1 MSLHIRTRIMLIT
14 ISLALL
20 AGVALASQALA
31 ETIAV
36 IGTGRVGGA
45 LGPRFAEVGYTVVYG
60 SRTPEAERVQ
70 ELVARTGT
78 DASAASQHEA
88 AQQAELIMLAVPW
101 HVTEQ
106 VIKNLGN
113 LDGKIIMD
121 ATNALDFADDGMLDV
136 SVDTSAG
143 ELVQSWAPGASV
155 VKTFNNVND
164 NIMADPSEVD
174 GPVTVPIAGNDR
186 EAKARVREIVTALGF
201 DTADVG
207 PIRMS
212 RVLEGMVVLKLV
224 PMFEGRIED
233 RWEYYFRPHPG
244 TQADIDNESGGR
256 PTE

>member
-1 MSLHIRTRIMLIT
+1 MNKKRAVLPGGV
-14 ISLALL
+14 ISGWRLFMVV
-20 AGVALASQALA
+20 AGVAFFSTAMA

-45 LGPRFAEVGYTVVYG
+45 LGPRFADIGFTVVYG
-60 SRTPEAERVQ
+60 SRTPEADRVQ
-70 ELVARTGT
+70 QLVARTGT
-78 DASAASQHEA
+78 DASAASQRDA
-88 AQQAELIMLAVPW
+88 AQQADLIMLAVPW

-106 VIKNLGN
+106 VVKNLGN

-121 ATNALDFADDGMLDV
+121 ATNALDWADDDMLEV

-164 NIMADPSEVD
+164 NVMADPTEVD
-174 GPVTVPIAGNDR
+174 GPVTVPLAGNDP

-201 DTADVG
+201 HTVDAG
-207 PIRMS
+207 PIRIS

-244 TQADIDNESGGR
+244 EEEDIENEKR
-256 PTE
+256 

>member
-1 MSLHIRTRIMLIT
+1 MNTSIHTRLVM
-14 ISLALL
+14 AL
-20 AGVALASQALA
+20 AGVAFLSTAMA

-45 LGPRFAEVGYTVVYG
+45 LGPRFAEIGYTVVYG
-60 SRTPEAERVQ
+60 SRTPEAKRVQ
-70 ELVARTGT
+70 ELVARTGA
-78 DASAASQHEA
+78 DASAASQFQA

-121 ATNALDFADDGMLDV
+121 ATNALDFAADGMLEA
-136 SVDTSAG
+136 SVDSSGG

-164 NIMADPSEVD
+164 NIMADPTEVD
-174 GPVTVPIAGNDR
+174 GPVTVPLAGNDP

-201 DTADVG
+201 HTVDVG

-212 RVLEGMVVLKLV
+212 RELEGMVVLKLA

-244 TQADIDNESGGR
+244 TQADIANERGGR

>member
-1 MSLHIRTRIMLIT
+1 MNRQRVVLR
-14 ISLALL
+14 LL
-20 AGVALASQALA
+20 LTLVVGSVFLSTAMA

-36 IGTGRVGGA
+36 IGTGRVGSA
-45 LGPRFAEVGYTVVYG
+45 LGPRFAEIGYTVIYG
-60 SRTPEAERVQ
+60 SRTPDADRVQ
-70 ELVARTGT
+70 RLVARTGD
-78 DASAASQHEA
+78 DASATSQREA
-88 AQQAELIMLAVPW
+88 AQAAELIMLAVPW
-101 HVTEQ
+101 DATEQ
-106 VIKNLGN
+106 VIKNLGD

-121 ATNALDFADDGMLDV
+121 ATNAIDMADDGMLEM
-136 SVDTSAG
+136 SVESSAG
-143 ELVQSWAPGASV
+143 ELIQSWAPGAYV

-164 NIMADPSEVD
+164 NIMAHPSEVD

-207 PIRMS
+207 PIRMA
-212 RVLEGMVVLKLV
+212 RVLEGMVALKLV

>member
-1 MSLHIRTRIMLIT
+1 MSLHIRTRIMLIM
-14 ISLALL
+14 ISLAVL

-45 LGPRFAEVGYTVVYG
+45 LGPRFAEIGYTVVYG
-60 SRTPEAERVQ
+60 SRTPEADRVQ
-70 ELVARTGT
+70 ELVARTGI
-78 DASAASQHEA
+78 DASAASQFEA

-121 ATNALDFADDGMLDV
+121 ATNALDFAADGMLEV
-136 SVDTSAG
+136 SVDSSAG

-164 NIMADPSEVD
+164 DIMADPTEVD
-174 GPVTVPIAGNDR
+174 GPVTVPLAGNDR
-186 EAKARVREIVTALGF
+186 AAKARVREIVTALGF
-201 DTADVG
+201 HTADVG

-212 RVLEGMVVLKLV
+212 RELEGMVVLKLA

-244 TQADIDNESGGR
+244 TQADIDNETGGR